1 MKSILASAGH
11 KTERMPV
18 QKTRRRTGFYIFMNK
33 NDTNKELWMRFL
45 QAKHEHQ
52 DRFAQFKKSDDV
64 LAERI
69 MENIQSTPLGKLL
82 GIIASLPEIRPEKVE
97 RGRWLLHR
105 NESDLNEPLDE
116 AMDRILEEL
125 LHESAQ

>member
-1 MKSILASAGH
+1 
-11 KTERMPV
+11 
-18 QKTRRRTGFYIFMNK
+18 MNK
-33 NDTNKELWMRFL
+33 NNTNKELMRFL
-45 QAKHEHQ
+45 QTEREQ
-52 DRFAQFKKSDDV
+52 LSGFNLPGESDTEL

-97 RGRWLLHR
+97 RGRRLLHR
-105 NESDLNEPLDE
+105 DESDLDEPLDE